1 MRRAWAVRAV
11 IVILVLGAVAWLLLG
26 SEFFAIEEIAIRGG
40 ERTQRQLEGLRELIG
55 IAGVRVGG
63 NIFRMDLERA
73 QEALLRLPWVR
84 SVELHRRLPDRII
97 VRLRERVPFLI
108 AEFNSGSSSERFWID
123 RSGYLIEPAAPEAE
137 GLLLMGVRRVE
148 TPVGPRLDAEGAA
161 VVQAVAELAARDPGF
176 VARFVDLRITPQAVI
191 LRTTRGLRVIMES
204 TGLAEQLE
212 RLRRLLAVIN
222 EGHYLYLDLRFG
234 DTVMMPR

>member
-1 MRRAWAVRAV
+1 M
-11 IVILVLGAVAWLLLG
+11 AWLLLG

-63 NIFRMDLERA
+63 NIFRTELRRA

-84 SVELHRRLPDRII
+84 GAELHRRLPDRIE
-97 VRLRERVPFLI
+97 VELTERIPFLI
-108 AEFNSGSSSERFWID
+108 AELDSGRFWVD
-123 RSGYLIEPAAPEAE
+123 RSGYLVEPAKPEEEA
-137 GLLLMGVRRVE
+137 LLLRGAGQVE
-148 TPVGPRLDAEGAA
+148 TPLGPRLDMEGVT
-161 VVQAVAELAARDPGF
+161 VVRAVAELAAYDPGF
-176 VARFVDLRITPQAVI
+176 VLRFRDLQITPQGVI
-191 LRTTRGLRVIMES
+191 LRATGGLRVIMES